1 MKNIKI
7 VYGRNGSDIHRRM
20 RSKVADFAAHAAAED
35 SAFFIVPDQYTLTAE
50 RFLLAAVGEKAL
62 RNIRVVLSKGLRL
75 SLFPKKAKRL
85 ILSERA
91 GVPRLFPP
99 LSMPFRRSLNIMRAT
114 PIFILTR
121 PCANV

>member
-35 SAFFIVPDQYTLTAE
+35 RAFFIVPDQYTLTAE

-62 RNIRVVLSKGLRL
+62 RNIRVVS
-75 SLFPKKAKRL
+75 FKRL
-85 ILSERA
+85 ASLSFSEKGKTFDFVGEGGRA
-91 GVPRLFPP
+91 ALVSAAFDAVSPQLKYYAG
-99 LSMPFRRSLNIMRAT
+99 T

>member
-35 SAFFIVPDQYTLTAE
+35 RAFFIVPDQYTLTAA
-50 RFLLAAVGEKAL
+50 RFLLASVKKRCEISASF
-62 RNIRVVLSKGLRL
+62 LSKGLRL